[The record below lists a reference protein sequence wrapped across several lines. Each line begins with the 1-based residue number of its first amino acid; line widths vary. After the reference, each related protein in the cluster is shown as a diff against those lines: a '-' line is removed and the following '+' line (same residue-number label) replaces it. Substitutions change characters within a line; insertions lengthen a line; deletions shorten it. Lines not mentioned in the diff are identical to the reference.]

1 MLDSQTNYFPTRN
14 SVATRMGSLL
24 LTATTATIVAFAPA
38 KKADADPIPRPPNP
52 EVKLPPVFCFRF
64 TDIKAVADDPE
75 GDKFQFEFEV
85 LNWTNTPAAGVA
97 IALNEGT
104 GASGVVNKAP
114 FLAGGKIDNNGR
126 PLGRGDDGAPTGNLN
141 KLNDWEVAKSSDSA
155 IEWEAGSAIPNSNL
169 LGATS
174 TQQACAL
181 VPGCEVKVTQTT
193 NRCSTWWWNGW
204 QSSSWWRNWCL
215 TNEVD
220 PIVAD
225 METVDNGNNV
235 LDGFVVTVDD
245 FDEKE
250 IVSLNWFLLD
260 ANGDP
265 IGVSGKGNAYGFGT
279 VNLFRQPLDESAD
292 PGALFAGNAG
302 LGESPTLFYNNVN
315 RVTESLVDP
324 MLATPATLSSSTIS
338 LLSSPMRAADSSE
351 ENIFAL
357 FKAEFGPG
365 TTATF
370 SNPTD
375 NRFDAP
381 TNAPLKPGFT
391 PVPPKPV
398 PEPSSLAMVGLA
410 GLSLFGLRRRKK

>member
-1 MLDSQTNYFPTRN
+1 MLDSKINYFLSRN
-14 SVATRMGSLL
+14 SFSTRAGSLL
-24 LTATTATIVAFAPA
+24 LTATAATIVALVPA

-52 EVKLPPVFCFRF
+52 AVKLPPVFCFRF

-85 LNWTNTPAAGVA
+85 LNWTNTPAGGVA

-126 PLGRGDDGAPTGNLN
+126 PLGKGDDRGPTGNLN
-141 KLNDWEVAKSSDSA
+141 IFNDWNVAKSSASA
-155 IEWEAGSAIPNSNL
+155 IEWEAGTAIPNSNL
-169 LGATS
+169 LGAKS

-181 VPGCEVKVTQTT
+181 VPGCQVKVTQTW
-193 NRCSTWWWNGW
+193 NWCSSRWW
-204 QSSSWWRNWCL
+204 WWRNCW
-215 TNEVD
+215 TNDFD
-220 PIVAD
+220 PLVPD

-235 LDGFVVTVDD
+235 LDGFVITVDD

-250 IVSLNWFLLD
+250 VVSLNWFLLD
-260 ANGDP
+260 DSGNP

-279 VNLFRQPLDESAD
+279 VNLYRQPLDESVD

-315 RVTESLVDP
+315 RVTEAPEV
-324 MLATPATLSSSTIS
+324 ATPSAFGLASFS
-338 LLSSPMRAADSSE
+338 AALTAEPE
-351 ENIFAL
+351 ENLVAL

-370 SNPTD
+370 SNPAD
-375 NRFDAP
+375 NRFNAP
-381 TNAPLKPGFT
+381 TNATLKPGFT
-391 PVPPKPV
+391 PPPPQEV
-398 PEPSSLAMVGLA
+398 PEPSSLLGLV
-410 GLSLFGLRRRKK
+410 GLSLLGLKCRRN

>member
-1 MLDSQTNYFPTRN
+1 MLHSQTNYYHSRN
-14 SVATRMGSLL
+14 SFSTRIGSLL
-24 LTATTATIVAFAPA
+24 LTATAATILALVPT

-64 TDIKAVADDPE
+64 TDIKAVPDDPE

-104 GASGVVNKAP
+104 GASGAVNKVP

-126 PLGRGDDGAPTGNLN
+126 PIGKGDDAGPTGNLN
-141 KLNDWEVAKSSDSA
+141 KLNDWNVAKSSDSA
-155 IEWEAGSAIPNSNL
+155 IEWEAGTAIANSNL

-181 VPGCEVKVTQTT
+181 VPGCQVEVTQTQT
-193 NRCSTWWWNGW
+193 QC
-204 QSSSWWRNWCL
+204 SSWWWRWWGRRCWTVNDFNPL
-215 TNEVD
+215 V
-220 PIVAD
+220 PD
-225 METVDNGNNV
+225 MESVDNGNNV

-250 IVSLNWFLLD
+250 VVSLNWFLLD
-260 ANGDP
+260 DSGNP

-279 VNLFRQPLDESAD
+279 VNLYRQPLDESTD

-302 LGESPTLFYNNVN
+302 LGESPTLFYDNVN
-315 RVTESLVDP
+315 RVTEP
-324 MLATPATLSSSTIS
+324 MLAPAATAFSNLG
-338 LLSSPMRAADSSE
+338 LASSPLRAAPD
-351 ENIFAL
+351 ENLIAL

-370 SNPTD
+370 SNPAD
-375 NRFDAP
+375 NRFNAP
-381 TNAPLKPGFT
+381 TNAQLQPGFT
-391 PVPPKPV
+391 PVPPQPV

-410 GLSLFGLRRRKK
+410 GLSLLRLKRRAINN